1 MKLSAIFLQASAL
14 LIATTLASPLPVP
27 EDGSIRI
34 PVKGAPA
41 ERDDG
46 SIRIPVKG
54 APAKRDDGVSRIPV
68 KGAPEKETDGVIR
81 IPVKG
86 APAKREDGSIR
97 IPVKGAPNKPTQD
110 FCQEELG
117 TGVGGQA
124 KRVGD

>member
-14 LIATTLASPLPVP
+14 LIAATLASPLPAP
-27 EDGSIRI
+27 DDGSIRI

-54 APAKRDDGVSRIPV
+54 APAERDDGVTRIPV
-68 KGAPEKETDGVIR
+68 KGAPEKESDGVIR

-86 APAKREDGSIR
+86 APARHEVH
-97 IPVKGAPNKPTQD
+97 PVQCKIWNSKYISPRTPDSENVQFGP
-110 FCQEELG
+110 
-117 TGVGGQA
+117 
-124 KRVGD
+124 